1 MNKFLR
7 SNAFMLYCPIFES
20 MHIILRQ
27 PIIKKTDGD
36 FAMSART
43 NRQTILHQGKV
54 FRLVNE
60 KYTLENGVTS
70 DMDFIQHPGAAAM
83 VPMLNQTEVVL
94 IKQYRHAVREFI
106 WEIPAG
112 TLEPEESAIQC
123 AKRELIEEIGY
134 SASAWQQ
141 LGTITPLPG
150 CSDERIHIFLAS
162 ELQPAKQDL
171 DEDELLKVH
180 KLELSTALE
189 MIFSGEIQ
197 DGKTISGLF
206 LAFNWIKKNRPD
218 I

>member
-1 MNKFLR
+1 
-7 SNAFMLYCPIFES
+7 
-20 MHIILRQ
+20 
-27 PIIKKTDGD
+27 
-36 FAMSART
+36 MSAT
-43 NRQTILHQGKV
+43 INRQITLHQGRV

-60 KYTLENGVTS
+60 IYTLDNGVTS

-112 TLEPEESAIQC
+112 TLDPEESAIDC

-134 SASAWQQ
+134 SANDWHQ

-162 ELQPAKQDL
+162 ELQLAKQDL
-171 DEDELLKVH
+171 DDDELLNVH
-180 KLELSTALE
+180 NMELSEALE
-189 MIFSGEIQ
+189 MIFSGEIH

-206 LAFNWIKKNRPD
+206 LAFNWLKKRPEK
-218 I
+218 